1 MDKQV
6 GTIPL
11 CGYKMNDGNIIT
23 KHDETITG
31 RRNACKL
38 LSFPPHFQTGD
49 GEDIDM
55 KIPNNVY
62 NR

>member
-1 MDKQV
+1 
-6 GTIPL
+6 
-11 CGYKMNDGNIIT
+11 MNDGNIIT